1 VNHLATDI
9 IEALPLYLPVFIRV
23 ALALM
28 VMPGLGETTV
38 PAIARIGISGG
49 IALALTP
56 IVIAPDQ
63 APHVRDLELIPTI
76 LSEAVTGIWF
86 GWLTRVIT
94 QVLPT
99 VGQYIAYM
107 IGLSNVLQQGVDLG
121 AQSSAFGTLF
131 DIVAP
136 LLFLSSGLY
145 MVPLHALVGLFAV
158 IPIGHVLPLA
168 DSTETSVA
176 ATGMLIRLS
185 MQLASPFIV
194 MSVLWHIFVGQLSRL
209 GGRLQI
215 YFVSFSGQIL
225 LGLLLFMLSIGPILV
240 SWDQMASQFL
250 SQMPGMN

>member
-1 VNHLATDI
+1 MNHLVADI
-9 IEALPLYLPVFIRV
+9 SSSLPLYLPVFIRV

-28 VMPGLGETTV
+28 LMPGLGETSV

-56 IVIAPDQ
+56 VVVPPDQ
-63 APHVRDLELIPTI
+63 ASHVRDLDLIPTI

-86 GWLTRVIT
+86 GWLTRLIA

-99 VGQYIAYM
+99 AGQYIAYM

-121 AQSSAFGTLF
+121 PQSSAIGSLF
-131 DIVAP
+131 NNVAP

-145 MVPLHALVGLFAV
+145 MVPLHALVGLFGL
-158 IPIGHVLPLA
+158 IPVGHILPSA
-168 DSTETSVA
+168 DSAEASVE
-176 ATGMLIRLS
+176 ATGALIRLS
-185 MQLASPFIV
+185 LQLASPFIV
-194 MSVLWHIFVGQLSRL
+194 MTVLWHVFVGQLSRL
-209 GGRLQI
+209 GGRMQI

-240 SWDQMASQFL
+240 SWDQMADHFL
-250 SQMPGMN
+250 HQMPGMN

>member
-1 VNHLATDI
+1 VNHLVADI
-9 IEALPLYLPVFIRV
+9 ASSLPLYLPVFIRV

-28 VMPGLGETTV
+28 LMPGLGETAV

-56 IVIAPDQ
+56 VVIPADQ
-63 APHVRDLELIPTI
+63 APHIREIDLIPTI

-86 GWLTRVIT
+86 GWLTRLIT
-94 QVLPT
+94 QVLPI
-99 VGQYIAYM
+99 VGQYIAYT

-121 AQSSAFGTLF
+121 AQSSAIGALF

-145 MVPLHALVGLFAV
+145 MVPLHALVGLFGI

-168 DSTETSVA
+168 DSAEASVE
-176 ATGMLIRLS
+176 ATGVLLRLAL
-185 MQLASPFIV
+185 QLASPFIV
-194 MSVLWHIFVGQLSRL
+194 MTVLWHIFVGQLARL

-225 LGLLLFMLSIGPILV
+225 VGLLLFMLTIGPILA
-240 SWDQMASQFL
+240 SWDQMANHFL
-250 SQMPGMN
+250 RQMPGMN